1 MCYIG
6 KLLKKGKN
14 FSPPWPLISIWIFEV
29 VFRGMMKDQV
39 FWKSAKLI
47 SIIGFCTFPL
57 DGTLGGEVTKM
68 VGFDSK

>member
-1 MCYIG
+1 
-6 KLLKKGKN
+6 
-14 FSPPWPLISIWIFEV
+14 
-29 VFRGMMKDQV
+29 MKDQV

-68 VGFDSK
+68 VGFDSKYSAHWIYKPPSVIRVAAAIGSAAALSRGWI